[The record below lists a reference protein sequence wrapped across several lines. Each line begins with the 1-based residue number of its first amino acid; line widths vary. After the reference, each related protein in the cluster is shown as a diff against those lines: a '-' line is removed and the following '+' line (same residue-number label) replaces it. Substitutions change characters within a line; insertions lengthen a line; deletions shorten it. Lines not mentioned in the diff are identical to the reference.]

1 MISPETIALI
11 RERTDIVEVVRE
23 SVPSLKK
30 RGRAW
35 LGLCP
40 FHKEKTPSFN
50 VNQERGFF
58 KCFGCGESGDVI
70 SFLMKELGY
79 TFHEACHA
87 LAERKG
93 IPIEEESRERTEID
107 RARKQKDDLYSAN
120 AVAATW
126 FEEQLRKHPLRSFAL
141 DELARRGIVPGE
153 KPEVD
158 AALKAFR
165 IGYAPNEW
173 DGLANYLRQQGVSP
187 VAAESV
193 GLLAPRTSGSGH
205 YDRFRH
211 RLMFAVV
218 DTQGRVVAF
227 SGRALADPPN
237 TVRKDGEDKP
247 AKYINS
253 KESPVYTKGNV
264 LFGLFQARQTIRTDE
279 IAIVVEGNFDV
290 FSLHA
295 RGLTSVVAPLGT
307 AFTPEQAS
315 LLKRHAPKKVI
326 LLFDGDA
333 AGRKAVR
340 ASRGPCMSAGL
351 MTSVASLPNG
361 EDPDDYVRT
370 RGAPAMKKL
379 VKEAKGSLEFLIDAE
394 LDASFVAADVHEK
407 LERVE
412 RILQLI
418 NTEEDEV
425 ARVSAKLHADHAV
438 NRLDLGDETLAALHR
453 KVSTAARTHRPPP
466 VARNPAPTRL
476 APAQP
481 APTSREPSHPDD
493 EALRQSSQPSHQ
505 PPRQQPSQPS
515 SPHSH
520 QPSSQHGAGVG
531 APATHTNKAR
541 SAPGAIERR
550 DIVGALIDYPS
561 LLGDPEVTAACV
573 HLEGPAVLAIAA
585 LRKAWTNEKGLDS
598 AAFLAQIPPAIQG
611 FAQDRFIVPV
621 HETEANAKE
630 SLLASAQRLERL
642 ILAQEAEQVSRE
654 MFRPDD
660 EEDHERSLREITERR
675 ARQLRGT
682 IPGAGPGTSQATS
695 NRETSL
701 GSNARVER
709 AVESPAEGAKDSGA
723 TPYEERPFE
732 EPAGQDHLGEE
743 RQSQRAEQRPQRRHE
758 DQDDEAG
765 EERAAE
771 GATSEIESGP
781 PDWTEHAPSE
791 YAPSD
796 YESGNEDEDPER

>member
-1 MISPETIALI
+1 MACLDGPRAGSDNASPILISPETIALI
-11 RERTDIVEVVRE
+11 RDRTDIVEVVRE

-79 TFHEACHA
+79 TFHEACHS

-93 IPIEEESRERTEID
+93 IVIEEESRERTEID

-120 AVAATW
+120 AIAATW
-126 FEEQLRKHPLRSFAL
+126 FEEQLKKHPLRSFAL

-153 KPEVD
+153 KPEAD
-158 AALKAFR
+158 EALKAFR

-173 DGLANYLRQQGVSP
+173 DALANFLRQQGVSP

-237 TVRKDGEDKP
+237 TARKEGEDKP

-264 LFGLFQARQTIRTDE
+264 LFGLFQARQTIRIEE

-295 RGLTSVVAPLGT
+295 RGLSSVVAPLGT

-340 ASRGPCMSAGL
+340 ASRGPCMAAGL

-361 EDPDDYVRT
+361 EDPDDFVRN
-370 RGAPAMKKL
+370 RGVEAMKKL

-418 NTEEDEV
+418 TSEEDEV
-425 ARVSAKLHADHAV
+425 VTMSAMIYADHTVA
-438 NRLDLGDETLAALHR
+438 RLGLGDETLRALHR
-453 KVSTAARTHRPPP
+453 KLHAAGRAPRPTQP
-466 VARNPAPTRL
+466 ARSPARDV
-476 APAQP
+476 PAQP
-481 APTSREPSHPDD
+481 VRTSREPSHT
-493 EALRQSSQPSHQ
+493 EANEPGGSNKR
-505 PPRQQPSQPS
+505 
-515 SPHSH
+515 
-520 QPSSQHGAGVG
+520 
-531 APATHTNKAR
+531 AT
-541 SAPGAIERR
+541 SIERR
-550 DIVGALIDYPS
+550 DIVGALLDYPS

-573 HLEGPAVLAIAA
+573 HLEGPAVLTIAA

-598 AAFLAQIPPAIQG
+598 TAFLAQIPPAIQG

-621 HETEANAKE
+621 HESEANAKE

-675 ARQLRGT
+675 TKQLG
-682 IPGAGPGTSQATS
+682 GTSAGG
-695 NRETSL
+695 TSL
-701 GSNARVER
+701 GSNARNER
-709 AVESPAEGAKDSGA
+709 AVESPPDEGGAKDSGA
-723 TPYEERPFE
+723 TLYEERPIE
-732 EPAGQDHLGEE
+732 EPAGQDHLGKE
-743 RQSQRAEQRPQRRHE
+743 RQGQRPERRHE
-758 DQDDEAG
+758 EDDQAG

-771 GATSEIESGP
+771 GAASEVDPAHPS
-781 PDWTEHAPSE
+781 WTE
-791 YAPSD
+791 YQ
-796 YESGNEDEDPER
+796 NDEDQDDER

>member
-1 MISPETIALI
+1 VISPETIALL

-79 TFHEACHA
+79 TFSEACHV

-93 IPIEEESRERTEID
+93 IPIEEEARERSEID

-120 AVAATW
+120 SVAATW

-141 DELARRGIVPGE
+141 DELARRGIVPGASAQ
-153 KPEVD
+153 VD
-158 AALKAFR
+158 DALKAFR
-165 IGYAPNEW
+165 IGYAPHEW
-173 DGLANYLRQQGVSP
+173 DALATFLRQQGVSP

-211 RLMFAVV
+211 RLMFAVI

-227 SGRALADPPN
+227 SGRALADPPS
-237 TVRKDGEDKP
+237 TVRKEGEDKP

-279 IAIVVEGNFDV
+279 IAMVVEGNFDV

-295 RGLTSVVAPLGT
+295 RGVTNVVAPLGT

-340 ASRGPCMSAGL
+340 ASRGPCMAAGL

-361 EDPDDYVRT
+361 EDPDDFVRV
-370 RGAPAMKKL
+370 RGVEALKKL

-418 NTEEDEV
+418 ASEEDEV
-425 ARVSAKLHADHAV
+425 VTMSATIYADHAV
-438 NRLDLGDETLAALHR
+438 ARLGLGDETLRALHR
-453 KVSTAARTHRPPP
+453 KLHAAGRAPR
-466 VARNPAPTRL
+466 PAPATR
-476 APAQP
+476 
-481 APTSREPSHPDD
+481 PTPVSRESREPSRDPFTPVARTSG
-493 EALRQSSQPSHQ
+493 EPSHPIDPDHDRAPSPQ
-505 PPRQQPSQPS
+505 PHPYAASARGPSPARGDAGPPS
-515 SPHSH
+515 NKR
-520 QPSSQHGAGVG
+520 
-531 APATHTNKAR
+531 AT
-541 SAPGAIERR
+541 SIERAN
-550 DIVGALIDYPS
+550 IVGALLDYPS
-561 LLGDPEVTAACV
+561 LLADPQVADACS
-573 HLEGPAVLAIAA
+573 HLEGPAVLAVLA
-585 LRKAWTNEKGLDS
+585 LRKAWSPEKGLDS
-598 AAFLAQIPPAIQG
+598 AGFLAQIPTAIRS

-621 HETEANAKE
+621 HESEANAKE

-660 EEDHERSLREITERR
+660 EEDHERSLREITERK
-675 ARQLRGT
+675 ARQLK
-682 IPGAGPGTSQATS
+682 PAAVV
-695 NRETSL
+695 
-701 GSNARVER
+701 GSNPRNERV
-709 AVESPAEGAKDSGA
+709 VDSGA
-723 TPYEERPFE
+723 ASHEERPFE
-732 EPAGQDHLGEE
+732 ERAGED
-743 RQSQRAEQRPQRRHE
+743 QRADERLNERESRAESHAESHE
-758 DQDDEAG
+758 GEAG
-765 EERAAE
+765 EGRDDHYEER
-771 GATSEIESGP
+771 
-781 PDWTEHAPSE
+781 
-791 YAPSD
+791 
-796 YESGNEDEDPER
+796 